1 MRWES
6 NFQRHLTHKAYETTL
21 DEMNSAGVNIQYQR
35 AELKRMRAERIINN
49 LEEQYKS
56 KQILMQDVDQYFK
69 MLFFVK
75 RQRFKMKKAREA
87 REKEEEKEEAP
98 QKQYLEE
105 YFPEQLK
112 QEGEQIDDEV
122 SMMISFQLLQNFT
135 HKNMNDLFYQ
145 WIDEAQQKTTRKN
158 LQELLQTIQN

>member
-1 MRWES
+1 
-6 NFQRHLTHKAYETTL
+6 
-21 DEMNSAGVNIQYQR
+21 
-35 AELKRMRAERIINN
+35 
-49 LEEQYKS
+49 
-56 KQILMQDVDQYFK
+56 
-69 MLFFVK
+69 
-75 RQRFKMKKAREA
+75 MKKAREA